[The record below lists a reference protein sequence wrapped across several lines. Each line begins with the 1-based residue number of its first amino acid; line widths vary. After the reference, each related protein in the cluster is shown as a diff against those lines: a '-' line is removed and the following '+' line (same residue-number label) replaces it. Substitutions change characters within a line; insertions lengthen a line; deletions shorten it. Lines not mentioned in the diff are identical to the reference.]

1 MLWSDT
7 CGGQNRNV
15 NMVAFLI
22 TLVNDDMFSINKVTQ
37 WFLWSGHSYLPSD
50 ADFSHIEKKKKDAMG
65 ILSTEKYVQQMKN
78 ARRNKKFQVAILTE
92 KDFMN
97 VTMLK
102 DSILSCRVDDDSVP
116 VKFNQIHELIFEKGV
131 NGFSFRYHFGSHA
144 SSRNVNFKKRNSQ
157 LKPLKDLVP
166 AYPNVIK
173 INSLKY
179 RDMYQL
185 LKYIPLVH
193 HEFYK
198 GMTKVKKMNFFLE
211 MCRLTAI
218 KDMMRNDVMLSL
230 QKGEPL

>member
-1 MLWSDT
+1 
-7 CGGQNRNV
+7 
-15 NMVAFLI
+15 
-22 TLVNDDMFSINKVTQ
+22 
-37 WFLWSGHSYLPSD
+37 
-50 ADFSHIEKKKKDAMG
+50 
-65 ILSTEKYVQQMKN
+65 
-78 ARRNKKFQVAILTE
+78 
-92 KDFMN
+92 MN

-102 DSILSCRVDDDSVP
+102 DSIPSCRVDDDSVP

-131 NGFSFRYHFGSHA
+131 NGFSFRYHFGSQA
-144 SSRNVNFKKRNSQ
+144 SSRNVNFKKRNSH
-157 LKPLKDLVP
+157 LKSLKDLVP
-166 AYPNVIK
+166 ANPNGIK

-179 RDMYQL
+179 RDMSQL